1 MSGVKVTTRSQTR
14 TICVVSKDL
23 AAKVIALHKQ
33 PEKEDWQEVLN
44 WNLLLLEQNQR

>member
-1 MSGVKVTTRSQTR
+1 
-14 TICVVSKDL
+14 L
-23 AAKVIALHKQ
+23 PKQ